1 MNRYAYISV
10 CVVCVVKKT
19 DKYVLSVFTNE
30 PRAHDNLHG
39 TKLASKHKI
48 KRPICQNA
56 SLVAIFLKIL

>member
-30 PRAHDNLHG
+30 PRA
-39 TKLASKHKI
+39 
-48 KRPICQNA
+48 P
-56 SLVAIFLKIL
+56 